1 MVSKVAV
8 IAIVGIVAIPILL
21 GYALNLNEVTETDY
35 KTTGDSVNVTPLLQN
50 DVMYNYANA
59 DVYQLNTNFRLTAYN
74 CKTLPIYQGITTKKT
89 ALPAQEYT
97 YGLEGGQ
104 ELGPGQYPTQNPL
117 STWRYMYFQSNITS
131 ADTTNYLNLTIMENG
146 SAVTSITRLYTM
158 YWDAAT
164 STISYTHYVSGQ
176 LSSGTL
182 NISNPDQEY
191 NFNGPGTYAA
201 TGYLV
206 RSYADNS
213 NNNTYVDFAA
223 GFKFAAAQNV
233 GASEPYYRYSAK
245 MPNYTRMAICTID
258 LSSITSPSY
267 QMYGP
272 GGIYTK
278 TTTDGIVK
286 WVVTDPANLVDPIEL
301 YYDQTSTNN
310 TYQIKLTVDEASA
323 VSIGSGMVKFSESIE
338 YRYVGAWPSLIGE
351 ANYYQSYKVEKSTSV
366 VGAPSIPVLSFGG
379 YSLYSPIIRIDAAE
393 FRAFEYPIIAD
404 KTYDPASFKTNP
416 STTIKDPVVMGP
428 SFEFGGN
435 TYTISKGSITLG
447 THQIPVKG
455 LVLSSVPNGN
465 GEYDNKIGDTVIS
478 TTAAPSAITFNGKWS
493 ASISTVAQEQYQ
505 YTKTEWIAGGFAW
518 NGMDDNFLMVGLI
531 TSLGA
536 FIALGIYARRS
547 RASVWPLMLVCG
559 GAAALFFI
567 ML

>member
-35 KTTGDSVNVTPLLQN
+35 KTAGDSVNVTPLLQN
-50 DVMYNYANA
+50 DVMYTYANA
-59 DVYQLNTNFRLTAYN
+59 DIYQLNTKFYIGSNTKVIPLYNNLT
-74 CKTLPIYQGITTKKT
+74 TTKSSYPLTETTYDDHTFASYDQSLDYDLFYEQFDYDT
-89 ALPAQEYT
+89 ATSQLQAQIYGMSGGTEQLLHTVTTIHFIQYNKSDGTYRYGYYNSSGSISSNTGTAQLTRVVLTTISGTADVYLAYSSTSSYVDFSAGFTFRYGPSISLPGE
-97 YGLEGGQ
+97 
-104 ELGPGQYPTQNPL
+104 
-117 STWRYMYFQSNITS
+117 
-131 ADTTNYLNLTIMENG
+131 NYQNLTISTPTYTK
-146 SAVTSITRLYTM
+146 SALI
-158 YWDAAT
+158 
-164 STISYTHYVSGQ
+164 
-176 LSSGTL
+176 
-182 NISNPDQEY
+182 
-191 NFNGPGTYAA
+191 
-201 TGYLV
+201 
-206 RSYADNS
+206 
-213 NNNTYVDFAA
+213 
-223 GFKFAAAQNV
+223 
-233 GASEPYYRYSAK
+233 
-245 MPNYTRMAICTID
+245 TID
-258 LSSITSPSY
+258 LSSITEDSY
-267 QMYGP
+267 AFQVGYC
-272 GGIYTK
+272 YVEK
-278 TTTDGIVK
+278 TTTDGVVK
-286 WVVTDPANLVDPIEL
+286 WMVKPRASVTQQVIEPAEL

-310 TYQIKLTVDEASA
+310 TYQLKYWTEDQPIPGAPASQA
-323 VSIGSGMVKFSESIE
+323 YTRHLEF
-338 YRYVGAWPSLIGE
+338 RYVGAWPSLIGE
-351 ANYYQSYKVEKSTSV
+351 ANYYNITDVQYKVSSPLFS
-366 VGAPSIPVLSFGG
+366 GIPIGG
-379 YSLYSPIIRIDAAE
+379 SYAAYSPTMRVDAAE
-393 FRAFEYPIIAD
+393 YRAMEYQIINDRTYSPAD
-404 KTYDPASFKTNP
+404 FKTNP
-416 STTIKDPVVMGP
+416 STTIDNVQIYG
-428 SFEFGGN
+428 SSLDFGGN
-435 TYTISKGSITLG
+435 TYTVSKGNITLG